1 MVENYREGSS
11 PEKTALEGADGVK
24 TPAGYSEVRKAAKAA
39 MASAPRPPGI
49 ADRFE
54 PVQRVFAVTMEIL
67 SSARAS
73 SRRAQHQPSRSYGE
87 NGAGGGRKS
96 EVLIR
101 ALTLGNAR
109 RAKEHRVR
117 DSSSQTHAPTPS
129 GLCA

>member
-1 MVENYREGSS
+1 MAGNCREGSS
-11 PEKTALEGADGVK
+11 PEMTALERADGFK
-24 TPAGYSEVRKAAKAA
+24 TPAGHSVVRATATAVK
-39 MASAPRPPGI
+39 ASAPRPPGI

-67 SSARAS
+67 LSARAS
-73 SRRAQHQPSRSYGE
+73 SWRAQHLPSRSFGE

-101 ALTLGNAR
+101 ALTPGNAG

-117 DSSSQTHAPTPS
+117 DSDPVTHAPTPS

>member
-1 MVENYREGSS
+1 
-11 PEKTALEGADGVK
+11 
-24 TPAGYSEVRKAAKAA
+24 
-39 MASAPRPPGI
+39 
-49 ADRFE
+49 
-54 PVQRVFAVTMEIL
+54 VFAVTMEIL

-73 SRRAQHQPSRSYGE
+73 SRRAQHQPSRSFGE

-101 ALTLGNAR
+101 AVTLGNAR

>member
-1 MVENYREGSS
+1 MVESYREGWS
-11 PEKTALEGADGVK
+11 PEKTALERADGFK
-24 TPAGYSEVRKAAKAA
+24 TPAGHSVVRAAAKAAKAS
-39 MASAPRPPGI
+39 ASRPPGI

-73 SRRAQHQPSRSYGE
+73 SWRAQHLPSRSFGE
-87 NGAGGGRKS
+87 KDAGGGRKS

-117 DSSSQTHAPTPS
+117 DSDLQTHAPTPS